1 MPRALPTLD
10 EVLEVARR
18 KSGNY
23 TVRRPLEIG
32 AAMAGCGD
40 QLLARLGGY
49 GEAVGEAFQLRDDL
63 LGIYGSPAITG
74 KPVGA
79 DLTEHKA
86 TSVVV
91 AAHHMADPTM
101 RRQLAELMST
111 TDLDETDVGRWRTLI
126 AATGAVQRIEE
137 MITDRLRRASEW
149 IDAGLPD
156 DAVRSALLNMAA
168 VCTQRAA

>member
-1 MPRALPTLD
+1 
-10 EVLEVARR
+10 
-18 KSGNY
+18 
-23 TVRRPLEIG
+23 
-32 AAMAGCGD
+32 
-40 QLLARLGGY
+40 
-49 GEAVGEAFQLRDDL
+49 
-63 LGIYGSPAITG
+63 
-74 KPVGA
+74 
-79 DLTEHKA
+79 
-86 TSVVV
+86 
-91 AAHHMADPTM
+91 MADPTM

-137 MITDRLRRASEW
+137 MIADRLRRASEW